1 MRHNAAIARPYARAA
16 FAQAQQE
23 GRPAQWTAMLET
35 LSLIASDRMMRLL
48 LHDPRL
54 NRQRL
59 LRLVLDICGD
69 GLSPTET
76 NFIRILIDAGR
87 LSNAAKIFELFEER
101 RADAE
106 GVVEI
111 SVITAYPLADEQK
124 QRIAAAMAEKLG
136 KQVSMVSE
144 VDRSLIGGAVIRA
157 GDSVIDASI
166 RGRLRELNNMLTN

>member
-1 MRHNAAIARPYARAA
+1 
-16 FAQAQQE
+16 
-23 GRPAQWTAMLET
+23 ML
-35 LSLIASDRMMRLL
+35 
-48 LHDPRL
+48 
-54 NRQRL
+54 
-59 LRLVLDICGD
+59 
-69 GLSPTET
+69 
-76 NFIRILIDAGR
+76 
-87 LSNAAKIFELFEER
+87 
-101 RADAE
+101 E